1 MASAGAK
8 WKQYKAKLKRQIFDE
23 TLTDEQLKNLH
34 GHRIDV
40 HELDSLI
47 KYWRSPESQALA
59 ARGKNNRAKLKFL
72 HTSGSVSYASAAHK
86 MGQQLG
92 RPPRRDEVYIK
103 THTRKNGVP
112 LMPAASTIADLQEVV
127 KVYPELMDR
136 TIQQGDIFAVVC
148 GEKEPRGRVRCLG
161 LGPTPQDIGT
171 PGLKAYSSTK
181 LQIQVLARQQAESE
195 NLVLQQRILEMQER
209 EEQSMAR
216 ESPNVETNSHNGS
229 NSRKHMSPPYEKH
242 AEANQHV
249 QGEED
254 HDCVGDDYVENEEL
268 DDEAN
273 QQVPV
278 SSSSTDFFLHAASP
292 AMTSA
297 PARWLSIS
305 WDAMTYK
312 WSCVCSA

>member
-1 MASAGAK
+1 MADAQQARPDPRGEATGSRGREADPMIEAGSAPPASNGGSARPDARL
-8 WKQYKAKLKRQIFDE
+8 QTAAPPAA
-23 TLTDEQLKNLH
+23 
-34 GHRIDV
+34 
-40 HELDSLI
+40 
-47 KYWRSPESQALA
+47 RSP
-59 ARGKNNRAKLKFL
+59 RL
-72 HTSGSVSYASAAHK
+72 HTASPADGRLHTPPLPSPARPCCHTA
-86 MGQQLG
+86 GILSPRRSSPAGELVTPVDTG
-92 RPPRRDEVYIK
+92 RPPARL
-103 THTRKNGVP
+103 HS
-112 LMPAASTIADLQEVV
+112 PAPAGSPALDAT
-127 KVYPELMDR
+127 
-136 TIQQGDIFAVVC
+136 C
-148 GEKEPRGRVRCLG
+148 PRGPPHGIDPGWPPALGQPVRLICVTKFL
-161 LGPTPQDIGT
+161 LRKIPQ
-171 PGLKAYSSTK
+171 PK
-181 LQIQVLARQQAESE
+181 
-195 NLVLQQRILEMQER
+195 
-209 EEQSMAR
+209 
-216 ESPNVETNSHNGS
+216 
-229 NSRKHMSPPYEKH
+229 SPPYEKH